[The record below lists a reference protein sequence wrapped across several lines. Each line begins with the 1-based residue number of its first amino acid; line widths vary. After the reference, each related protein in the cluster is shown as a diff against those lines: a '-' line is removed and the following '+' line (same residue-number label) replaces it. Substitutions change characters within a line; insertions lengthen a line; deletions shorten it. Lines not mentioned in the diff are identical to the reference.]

1 MTDLSVP
8 YAAARPHLQVAC
20 AILRQNNTILA
31 VQRAANM
38 RLPLKWEF
46 PGGKIEA
53 GETAEDCLVREVV
66 EELGV
71 RISVG
76 AALSKVTYSYRDFT
90 VTLHPFLAEILS
102 GTLVLH
108 EHAAARWLAPHELQL
123 LDWAEADLPILTEL
137 QQLL

>member
-8 YAAARPHLQVAC
+8 YTVARPHLQVAC
-20 AILRQNNTILA
+20 AIIRQNDTILA

-71 RISVG
+71 RIGVG
-76 AALSKVTYSYRDFT
+76 AALSQVTHSYQDFT
-90 VTLHPFLAEILS
+90 VTLYPFLAEILS

-108 EHAAARWLAPHELQL
+108 EHAAARWLAPHELQQ

-137 QQLL
+137 QQVL